1 MLDKIINLI
10 STEKNILLFGD
21 LVIDKYIEISSSRLS
36 SETIIPVMK
45 QENEYSF
52 LGCAGNVAKI
62 INEFNSNVFL
72 LSCIGRNNS
81 IIYNICHDEKINI
94 DYSLFLENY
103 NQTKKRYINNNQ
115 QYFRV
120 DNYDILNYEEYKSI
134 IEKNFLNCLDQNK
147 IDIIIISDYE
157 LGFCNDLNYII
168 KIARERNIKI
178 VIDPHGFKLAKYK
191 GCNIFK
197 PNKKELHQLT
207 GIKINNNLD
216 LIKCAK
222 KIKEELNTDLIISTL
237 GSDGIFY
244 YKDENDTNIIT
255 TNKISFIDVC
265 GAGDTINSIIS
276 IGIISGLSYFDI
288 CKIANMYASV
298 FIKKIGTSKIYFYEI
313 LELLKNPIELNLEK
327 LIVFTNYL
335 KKYKNLKIGITTGCF
350 DIFHSGHLESLKY
363 AKNNCDILILLLNSD
378 ISIKKLKGNKRPI
391 NCLKFRKNLIMQL
404 EPIDIIA
411 VFDDKE
417 ANNIL
422 DKLYFNVLFKGGDYN
437 INKLKKQFP
446 NIDIKISKHETNIST
461 TIIENKIKNM

>member
-1 MLDKIINLI
+1 MLEKIINLI
-10 STEKNILLFGD
+10 KTRKNILLFGD
-21 LVIDKYIEISSSRLS
+21 LVIDKYIEISSNRLS

-72 LSCIGRNNS
+72 LSCIGKNNS
-81 IIYNICHDEKINI
+81 IIHSLCLNEKINI
-94 DYSLFLENY
+94 NYSLFLENY

-120 DNYDILNYEEYKSI
+120 DNYDILDYKKYKNI
-134 IEKNFLNCLDQNK
+134 IEKNFLNCLDQNQ

-157 LGFCNDLNYII
+157 LGFCNDLQNII
-168 KIARERNIKI
+168 RLARQRNIKI
-178 VIDPHGFKLAKYK
+178 VIDPHGYKLEKYK
-191 GCNIFK
+191 GCNVFK
-197 PNKKELHQLT
+197 PNKKELQQLS
-207 GIKINNNLD
+207 GFKISNNSD

-222 KIKEELNTDLIISTL
+222 KIKEEINTELIISTL

-244 YKDENDTNIIT
+244 YKDDNDTNIIP
-255 TNKISFIDVC
+255 TNKINFIDVC

-276 IGIISGLSYFDI
+276 IGIINGLSYLDI

-313 LELLKNPIELNLEK
+313 LQLMKKPIELNLEK
-327 LIVFTNYL
+327 LIIFTNYL
-335 KKYKNLKIGITTGCF
+335 KKYNNLKIGITTGCF

-363 AKNNCDILILLLNSD
+363 AKDNCDILILLLNSD

-404 EPIDIIA
+404 EPIDIVT
-411 VFDDKE
+411 VFDDKD
-417 ANNIL
+417 ANIII
-422 DKLYFNVLFKGGDYN
+422 DKLYFNILFKGGDYN
-437 INKLKKQFP
+437 IEKLKKQFR